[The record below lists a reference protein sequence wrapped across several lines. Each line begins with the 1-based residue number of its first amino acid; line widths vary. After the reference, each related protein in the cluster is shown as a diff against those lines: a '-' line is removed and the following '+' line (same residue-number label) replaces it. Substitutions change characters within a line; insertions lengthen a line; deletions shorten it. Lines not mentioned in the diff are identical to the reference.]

1 MLKKSNFFKSYF
13 INSSKYYKNII
24 KTKKVFN
31 SFLIDLENS
40 NIPLL
45 GSFEKDYEFNFS
57 TKTVKKF
64 SKFKNIVIIGMGGS
78 ILGTKSIYSFLK
90 KKIQKKVF
98 FFDNLDSNLNLKY
111 KKIKNLK
118 NSCFVVVSKSG
129 NTLETIANL
138 STVFSKTLLKNKL
151 IIITEIIDS
160 SLANIG
166 NKYKAEIIEHK
177 EFISGRYSVLSEAG
191 MFPAALMGLD
201 LMKFKNLKMLIKNK
215 NFVSSLIQ
223 NVASIHTLNSK
234 KINNS
239 VILNYDS
246 GLNDLGYWYQQLVA
260 ESLGKKGKGI
270 NPILSFGP
278 RDHHSLLQL
287 YLDGPKD
294 KFFTF
299 FNSSKKENKFKI
311 GRNIIPNNMSFLKN
325 KNLEFIINA
334 QCDATKNIFKLKKI
348 PFRQITF
355 RKKDEDELGKIF
367 TFFVLETILLSRLM
381 NINPF
386 DQPAVE
392 QVKNETRRFLISKSP
407 KNYF

>member
-1 MLKKSNFFKSYF
+1 MLKKDNFFKNYF
-13 INSSKYYKNII
+13 INLSKYNKNLK
-24 KTKKVFN
+24 KTKKVFS
-31 SFLIDLENS
+31 SFIVDLKN
-40 NIPLL
+40 NQIPLL
-45 GSFEKDYEFNFS
+45 KSYEKNYEFDFS
-57 TKTVKKF
+57 ATTVKKF
-64 SKFKNIVIIGMGGS
+64 SKYRNIVVIGMGGS

-90 KKIQKKVF
+90 KRIKKEVF
-98 FFDNLDSNLNLKY
+98 FFDNLDLNLSLKY

-118 NSCFVVVSKSG
+118 NSCFIIVSKSG
-129 NTLETIANL
+129 DTLETITNL
-138 STVFSKTLLKNKL
+138 GAIFSENLLKNKL
-151 IIITEIIDS
+151 IIITEITDNALMAI
-160 SLANIG
+160 A
-166 NKYKAEIIEHK
+166 NKYHAEIIEHK
-177 EFISGRYSVLSEAG
+177 EFIGGRYSVLSETG
-191 MFPAALMGLD
+191 MFPAALMGLN
-201 LMKFKNLKMLIKNK
+201 LMKFKNLKRLINNK
-215 NFVSSLIQ
+215 NFISSLIQ

-246 GLNDLGYWYQQLVA
+246 SLNDLGYWYQQLVA
-260 ESLGKKGKGI
+260 ESLGKQGKGI

-278 RDHHSLLQL
+278 KDHHSLLQL

-299 FNSSKKENKFKI
+299 FNSSKRENKLKVAR
-311 GRNIIPNNMSFLKN
+311 GIIPNNMGFLIN

-334 QCDATKNIFKLKKI
+334 QCNATKNIFKLKKI

-355 RKKDEDELGKIF
+355 NKKNENELGEIF

-392 QVKNETRRFLISKSP
+392 QVKIETKRFLR
-407 KNYF
+407 

>member
-24 KTKKVFN
+24 RTKKVFN

-111 KKIKNLK
+111 KKIKNLN

-151 IIITEIIDS
+151 IIITELIDS

-311 GRNIIPNNMSFLKN
+311 GQNIIPNNMSFLKN

-392 QVKNETRRFLISKSP
+392 QVKKETRRFLI
-407 KNYF
+407 

>member
-1 MLKKSNFFKSYF
+1 MLKKDNFFKNYF
-13 INSSKYYKNII
+13 INLSKYNKNLK
-24 KTKKVFN
+24 KTKKVFS
-31 SFLIDLENS
+31 SFIVDLKN
-40 NIPLL
+40 NQIPLL
-45 GSFEKDYEFNFS
+45 KSYEKNYEFDFS
-57 TKTVKKF
+57 ATTVKKF
-64 SKFKNIVIIGMGGS
+64 SKYRNIVVIGMGGS

-90 KKIQKKVF
+90 KRIKKEVF
-98 FFDNLDSNLNLKY
+98 FFDNLDLNLSLKY

-118 NSCFVVVSKSG
+118 NSCFIIVSKSG
-129 NTLETIANL
+129 DTLETITNL
-138 STVFSKTLLKNKL
+138 GAIFSENLLKNKL
-151 IIITEIIDS
+151 IIITEITDNALMAI
-160 SLANIG
+160 A
-166 NKYKAEIIEHK
+166 NKYNAEIIEHK
-177 EFISGRYSVLSEAG
+177 KFIGGRYSVLSETG
-191 MFPAALMGLD
+191 MFPAALMGLN
-201 LMKFKNLKMLIKNK
+201 LMKFKNLKRLINNK
-215 NFVSSLIQ
+215 NFISSLIQ

-246 GLNDLGYWYQQLVA
+246 SLNDLGYWYQQLVA
-260 ESLGKKGKGI
+260 ESLGKQGKGI

-278 RDHHSLLQL
+278 KDHHSLLQL

-299 FNSSKKENKFKI
+299 FNSSKRENKLKVAR
-311 GRNIIPNNMSFLKN
+311 GIIPNNMGFLIN

-334 QCDATKNIFKLKKI
+334 QCNATKNIFKLKKI

-355 RKKDEDELGKIF
+355 NKKNEDELGEIF

-392 QVKNETRRFLISKSP
+392 QVKIETKRFLR
-407 KNYF
+407 

>member
-24 KTKKVFN
+24 RTKKIFN
-31 SFLIDLENS
+31 SFLMDLENN

-57 TKTVKKF
+57 TETVKKF

-177 EFISGRYSVLSEAG
+177 EFISGRYSVLSETG

-334 QCDATKNIFKLKKI
+334 QCEATKNIFKLKKI

-355 RKKDEDELGKIF
+355 RKKNEDELGKIF

-392 QVKNETRRFLISKSP
+392 QVKNETRRFLI
-407 KNYF
+407 

>member
-1 MLKKSNFFKSYF
+1 MLKKDNFFKNYF
-13 INSSKYYKNII
+13 INLSKYNKNLK
-24 KTKKVFN
+24 KTKKVFS
-31 SFLIDLENS
+31 SFIVDLKN
-40 NIPLL
+40 NQIPLL
-45 GSFEKDYEFNFS
+45 KSYEKNYEFDFS
-57 TKTVKKF
+57 ATTVKKF
-64 SKFKNIVIIGMGGS
+64 SKYRNIVVIGMGGS

-90 KKIQKKVF
+90 KRIKKEVF
-98 FFDNLDSNLNLKY
+98 FFDNLDLNLSLKY

-118 NSCFVVVSKSG
+118 NSCFIIVSKSG
-129 NTLETIANL
+129 DTLETITNL
-138 STVFSKTLLKNKL
+138 GAIFSENLLKNKL
-151 IIITEIIDS
+151 IIITEITDNALMAI
-160 SLANIG
+160 A
-166 NKYKAEIIEHK
+166 NKYNAEIIEHK
-177 EFISGRYSVLSEAG
+177 EFIGGRYSVLSETG
-191 MFPAALMGLD
+191 MFPAALMGLN
-201 LMKFKNLKMLIKNK
+201 LMKFKNLKRLINNK
-215 NFVSSLIQ
+215 NFISSLIQ

-246 GLNDLGYWYQQLVA
+246 SLNDLGYWYQQLVA
-260 ESLGKKGKGI
+260 ESLGKQGKGI

-278 RDHHSLLQL
+278 KDHHSLLQL

-299 FNSSKKENKFKI
+299 FNSSKRENKLKVAR
-311 GRNIIPNNMSFLKN
+311 GIIPNNMGFLIN

-334 QCDATKNIFKLKKI
+334 QCNATKNIFKLKKI

-355 RKKDEDELGKIF
+355 NKKNEEELGEIF

-392 QVKNETRRFLISKSP
+392 QVKIETKRFLR
-407 KNYF
+407 

>member
-13 INSSKYYKNII
+13 INSRKYYKNII
-24 KTKKVFN
+24 RTKKVFN

-57 TKTVKKF
+57 TETVKKF

-111 KKIKNLK
+111 KKIKNLR

-223 NVASIHTLNSK
+223 NVAGIHTLNSK

-287 YLDGPKD
+287 YLDGPRD

-299 FNSSKKENKFKI
+299 FNSSKKENKFKV

-386 DQPAVE
+386 VQPAVE
-392 QVKNETRRFLISKSP
+392 QVKNETRRFLI
-407 KNYF
+407 